1 MAHPIRRLIGVA
13 ALALIGAIGCGPSQ
27 RGNTVSGNVTYA
39 GQPLAVGAV
48 QFQPVDETVASVA
61 PFTMAAVV
69 GGRYETPRNRGVGA
83 GSYIARVLPCE
94 VMPGDPV
101 PPGAVQ
107 FFPYELRVE
116 LPDKP
121 SVVNIDVPEGGGIR
135 PTLTPP

>member
-83 GSYIARVLPCE
+83 GPYIARVLPCD
-94 VMPGDPV
+94 VTAGAP

-107 FFPYELRVE
+107 FFPDELRVE
-116 LPDKP
+116 LPDERCE
-121 SVVNIDVPEGGGIR
+121 VNIDVPEGGGSR
-135 PTLTPP
+135 PNFSRP

>member
-1 MAHPIRRLIGVA
+1 MTHPIRGLVGVI
-13 ALALIGAIGCGPSQ
+13 ALALIAVIGCGPSK
-27 RGNTVSGNVTYA
+27 RGNVVSGNVTYA
-39 GQPLAVGAV
+39 GQPLVAGMV
-48 QFQPVDETVASVA
+48 QFQPVDATGASVA
-61 PFTMAAVV
+61 PSTAAAVV